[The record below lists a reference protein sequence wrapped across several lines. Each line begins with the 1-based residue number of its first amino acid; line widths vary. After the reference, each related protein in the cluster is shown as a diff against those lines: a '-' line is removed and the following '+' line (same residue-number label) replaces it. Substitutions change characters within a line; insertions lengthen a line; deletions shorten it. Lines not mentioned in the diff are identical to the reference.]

1 MHAAQDGKATVGKGW
16 HAASVMLGMKPK
28 HAAGHDGHDALTPF
42 ARHEIPPAL
51 HEHGLYPVLATAGG
65 EVAAPHA
72 PAGFGHR
79 RGVLARGRPLATA
92 LRTVHLGPAIGLI
105 AQLLLLAALAR
116 SVGLGGPGWVVGLS
130 CAAITNAALA
140 QGLSRYRADRLGL
153 ADWVTLAR
161 ATLAVGVAA
170 LVADA
175 FDRPAPVAL
184 LVSLAALALALDA
197 LDGWVARRTSMTATL
212 GARFDAEADAFLI
225 LILSVYV
232 SRTAGVWVLTIGAAR
247 YAFLAA
253 GWPLAWLR
261 APLPPRFWR
270 KAVAATEGIVL
281 IAAASDVVP
290 RTVTDGLLLV
300 ALALLAE
307 SFGRDVWWL
316 WNRRQA
322 TLTAAVTDAD
332 SALADPGGAPTE
344 PVTETGPSP
353 EFGSDPEPGRDA
365 RRMRVR
371 KGVKVTLTIVAAVL
385 VWAAL
390 VAPYEPKDLTLGAL
404 FRIPLEALVLIALAA
419 VVPRTPRR
427 ILAVSC
433 GLVLALV
440 VVLKV
445 VNYEMFTLYDRPYD
459 PLGDTSQLGNG
470 IETLRS
476 LVGGTETRL
485 IEIGAVAGTLVLA
498 VVLTL
503 AMLRLTRVAA
513 DNRRWALRA
522 VTGFG
527 AVWALCWALGAQLIS
542 HTPIASTLSASLV
555 VQEVNAVRADIH
567 DRSVFAAEIKSD
579 PMART
584 PTNQLLTALRG
595 KDVLLVFIEAY
606 GQQAVEGRSFSPEV
620 DAALAEGNKRLASA
634 GFSSRSGFLDSA
646 TYGGISWLAHSSV
659 QAGLWVDNQ
668 DRYNQLL
675 SAKRF
680 TLAEAFKEAGWR
692 TVDDDPSNEGPWD
705 QGKAFYHWDQ
715 IYNRSDVG
723 YQGPTYTYATM
734 PDQYIFSALQ
744 RLELGKPGR
753 KPLFAEVDTVSS
765 HMPWNRIPE
774 EIGWNQVGNGSIYHR
789 IPMIHETGAF
799 WSNPTRVQAA
809 YGTSIVYA
817 LNTLT
822 SFVQHYGNKNLVMI
836 VLGDHQPLPIV
847 SGTNSNHDVPI
858 SIIAHDPN
866 VLKQIG
872 SWGWNPGL
880 KPSPKAPVWPM
891 SAFRNKFLTA
901 FDSHP

>member
-1 MHAAQDGKATVGKGW
+1 
-16 HAASVMLGMKPK
+16 
-28 HAAGHDGHDALTPF
+28 
-42 ARHEIPPAL
+42 
-51 HEHGLYPVLATAGG
+51 
-65 EVAAPHA
+65 
-72 PAGFGHR
+72 
-79 RGVLARGRPLATA
+79 
-92 LRTVHLGPAIGLI
+92 LI
-105 AQLLLLAALAR
+105 AQTLLLAALAR
-116 SVGLGGPGWVVGLS
+116 SAGLANAGWVVGLT
-130 CAAITNAALA
+130 CAALTNVALA
-140 QGLSRYRADRLGL
+140 HGLSRYRAHRLGP

-161 ATLAVGVAA
+161 VTLAVGVAA

-175 FDRPAPVAL
+175 FDRRAPVAL

-197 LDGWVARRTSMTATL
+197 VDGWVARRTSTTATL
-212 GARFDAEADAFLI
+212 GAQFDAEVDAFLI
-225 LILSVYV
+225 LVLSVYV

-253 GWPLAWLR
+253 GWPLPWMR
-261 APLPPRFWR
+261 APLRPRFWR
-270 KAVAATEGIVL
+270 KTVAAAEGIVL
-281 IAAASDVVP
+281 TIAASSVLP
-290 RTVTDGLLLV
+290 RTVTEGLLVV

-316 WNRRQA
+316 RNRRHA

-344 PVTETGPSP
+344 PDTETGPSP
-353 EFGSDPEPGRDA
+353 EFGSDPEPGPGA
-365 RRMRVR
+365 RRMRVP
-371 KGVKVTLTIVAAVL
+371 KGVKVTLTIAAGLL
-385 VWAAL
+385 VWVAL
-390 VAPYEPKDLTLGAL
+390 VAPYEPGDVTLNAF
-404 FRIPLEALVLIALAA
+404 FRIPLEGLVLIALAA
-419 VVPRTPRR
+419 VLPRVPRR
-427 ILAVSC
+427 ILAVC
-433 GLVLALV
+433 YGLVLALV

-445 VNYEMFTLYDRPYD
+445 INYEMFTLYDRPYD

-485 IEIGAVAGTLVLA
+485 IEVGAVGGTVVVA

-522 VTGFG
+522 VAGLG
-527 AVWALCWALGAQLIS
+527 AVWALCWALGTQLIA
-542 HTPIASTLSASLV
+542 HTPIASTLSAGLV

-567 DRSVFAAEIKSD
+567 DQSVFAAQIKHD
-579 PMART
+579 PERNI
-584 PTNQLLTALRG
+584 PTDQLLTSLRG

-620 DAALAEGNKRLASA
+620 DAALTEGNKRLASA

-723 YQGPTYTYATM
+723 YRGPTYSYATM

-744 RLELGKPGR
+744 RLELGKPHR
-753 KPLFAEVDTVSS
+753 KPLFAEVATVSS

-774 EIGWNQVGNGSIYHR
+774 DIGWNQVGNGSVYNR
-789 IPMIHETGAF
+789 TPMIHETGAF
-799 WSNPTRVQAA
+799 WSNPRRVQAA

-880 KPSPKAPVWPM
+880 KPSPNAPVWPM
-891 SAFRNKFLTA
+891 NAFRNKFLTA